1 MLLQLKILSQT
12 NLISLMKNQVKI
24 KKRKIENIEIQF
36 IKKKEKENNKK
47 YKKLLIQNNNIA
59 LNMQMND

>member
-1 MLLQLKILSQT
+1 
-12 NLISLMKNQVKI
+12 MKNQVKI

-47 YKKLLIQNNNIA
+47 YKKFLIQNNNIA